1 MTSCDTNVLFAAY
14 VADCSGHKRIA
25 AFMDRFANDR
35 DFVLCEQVLMEFY
48 CLLRNPRVAANPLSA
63 REACAVITRLR
74 SNPAWRIVDVPE
86 DASVMKAVWDFA
98 ARPGVAFRRI
108 FDRRISETL
117 RYHGVDTFAT
127 RNKKDFAD
135 AGFARLIDPWND

>member
-14 VADCSGHKRIA
+14 VSDCADHGRIA
-25 AFMDRFANDR
+25 AFMERFANDR
-35 DFVLCEQVLMEFY
+35 EFILCEQVLMEFY
-48 CLLRNPRVAANPLSA
+48 CLLRNPHVAANPLSA
-63 REACAVITRLR
+63 DEACNVIARLR

-86 DASVMKAVWDFA
+86 DASVMRAVWSFA

-108 FDRRISETL
+108 FDRRVSETL

-127 RNKKDFAD
+127 RNTKDFAD
-135 AGFARLIDPWND
+135 AGFTRLINPWAD